1 MPRRYYLYL
10 SRNTFLPPAIIGTQ
24 DLGSFG
30 GLRQKARMKPGLT
43 GGKESRRYSDIYL
56 LCACNGPTNIS
67 VRRALYQTAEMIRL
81 WNGFHEKL
89 GNEVQT
95 TFDPAQW

>member
-1 MPRRYYLYL
+1 MTLKWSL
-10 SRNTFLPPAIIGTQ
+10 DSRVKTKVGNTVTFVVVCTQ
-24 DLGSFG
+24 
-30 GLRQKARMKPGLT
+30 RM
-43 GGKESRRYSDIYL
+43 E
-56 LCACNGPTNIS
+56 IS

-81 WNGFHEKL
+81 WNAFHEKL